1 MTGFRDVMVRLLGRR
16 PERCPLAARLEE
28 RIELDGVV
36 RERVT
41 YETEEGER
49 IPAYLF
55 VPVGTSATE
64 RKRGIFAHHQHAGEF
79 HLGKS
84 EVAGLAG
91 NPEQAYAL
99 ELARRGHVVLAP
111 DAIAFEERGAYG
123 GVLERPAPGSTPGPN
138 AGAQRE
144 RFEFTKRILHGA
156 CLQTKMV
163 WDMQRGLDYLV
174 SRPEVDPERLGCI
187 GHSLGGQQ
195 TLFLAALDPRVK
207 AAVSSCGFASMATV
221 LRDGISHNF
230 GAYVPDWLSHGDAG
244 ELLGAAAPCAFL
256 AFNGEDDRIFPI
268 DGVHETFAVAR
279 RAYEAMGVG
288 ERLALRVMPG
298 GHQFSHT
305 MRAEAYAW
313 LERWLA

>member
-1 MTGFRDVMVRLLGRR
+1 MRCGLEAQVEGTEDLG
-16 PERCPLAARLEE
+16 
-28 RIELDGVV
+28 DVV

-41 YETEEGER
+41 YLVEAGDR
-49 IPAYLF
+49 VPAYVF
-55 VPVGTSATE
+55 VPKNASGRRS
-64 RKRGIFAHHQHAGEF
+64 GIFAHHQHAGQF

-111 DAIAFEERGAYG
+111 DAICFEERGAYDG
-123 GVLERPAPGSTPGPN
+123 RLETPEVGSQPGPA

-144 RFEFTKRILHGA
+144 RFEFTKRILHGS

-163 WDMQRGLDYLV
+163 WDMQRGLDYLAA
-174 SRPEVDPERLGCI
+174 RPEVDAARLGCI

-195 TLFLAALDPRVK
+195 TLFLAALDQRVR
-207 AAVSSCGFASMATV
+207 AAVSSCGFASMETV
-221 LRDGISHNF
+221 LRDEVNHNF

-244 ELLGAAAPCAFL
+244 ELLGAAAPCAFM
-256 AFNGEDDRIFPI
+256 AFNGETDRIFPI
-268 DGVHETFAVAR
+268 DGVHETFEVAR
-279 RAYEAMGVG
+279 RDYAAQGV
-288 ERLALRVMPG
+288 EDRLALKVTPG
-298 GHQFSHT
+298 GHQFSDP
-305 MRAEAYAW
+305 MRAEAYDW